1 MDGAFWPIPVKMFVP
16 KSKPPSHTSPVI
28 LASGHPKIS
37 PDVSKRET
45 SGRQPKNSSIL
56 SPKERALPKLGYAKT
71 LAAQP
76 VGSGAEMIIVEAD
89 LTRGLHSFSI
99 VGLADKAVEEARDRV
114 SAAVRHSGFKP
125 PKQQNKRI
133 VLSLSP
139 ADLKKE
145 GSHYDLA
152 LAIAYLIAAGDLAP
166 CAEEMLFIGEL
177 ALDGTVRSVRGVL
190 SQVLAAKRYGVK
202 TIFVP
207 PGNSRE
213 ALLTEGITIYGPKS
227 LAELLQHLKGVK
239 PLPRLVRDRRML
251 TAPPALDLSDVK
263 GQESAKRALE
273 IAAAGRHNIVFYGPP
288 GTGKTMLARALAG
301 ILPPLTDDDVL
312 EVTAIHSTAGLLK
325 EGEAMYWPPF
335 RAPHHSISHVAIV
348 GGGAFPKAGEVTLAH
363 KGVLFLDEF
372 PEFDSRALEAL
383 RQPLEDRIV
392 TVSRA
397 RASVTF
403 PADCMIV
410 AAMNPANTL
419 SDDSRV
425 MMRAAAK
432 QSRRISRP
440 IVDRLDLWIEVPLV
454 PHDTLA
460 NLANSE
466 SSKFVRAR
474 VVAARTR
481 AEVRTGKKG
490 ATNAVLTG
498 RELDEKSGFSA
509 AAKEALTN
517 AATRLHLSPRSY
529 HRTMRVARTIADLA
543 GSNLVTPAFV
553 HEALQYRPRGLFGF
567 E

>member
-1 MDGAFWPIPVKMFVP
+1 MEGGTAAPQE
-16 KSKPPSHTSPVI
+16 
-28 LASGHPKIS
+28 
-37 PDVSKRET
+37 RE
-45 SGRQPKNSSIL
+45 GQ
-56 SPKERALPKLGYAKT
+56 EFGQAGLPRHGYAKT

-76 VGSGAEMIIVEAD
+76 VGSGAEMVMVEAD
-89 LTRGLHSFSI
+89 VTRGLHNFSV

-114 SAAVRHSGFKP
+114 SAAIRHSGYKP

-152 LAIAYLIAAGDLAP
+152 LAVAYLVAAGDLEP
-166 CAEEMLFIGEL
+166 LAEEALLVGEL
-177 ALDGTVRSVRGVL
+177 ALDGSLRSVRGVL
-190 SQVLAAKRYGVK
+190 PQVLAAKRANVG

-207 PGNSRE
+207 PGNARE
-213 ALLTEGITIYGPKS
+213 ALLAEGVDIYAPVS
-227 LAELLQHLKGVK
+227 LAELLQHLNGER
-239 PLPRLVRDRRML
+239 PLARLVRDRRDGV
-251 TAPPALDLSDVK
+251 PPVAIDLAEVK

-301 ILPPLTDDDVL
+301 ILPPLSDDDML

-325 EGEAMYWPPF
+325 DGEAVHWPPF
-335 RAPHHSISHVAIV
+335 RAPHHSVSHVAIV

-372 PEFDSRALEAL
+372 PEFESRVLEAL
-383 RQPLEDRIV
+383 RQPLEDKVV

-397 RASVTF
+397 RATITF

-410 AAMNPANTL
+410 AAMNPADTL
-419 SDDSRV
+419 STDT
-425 MMRAAAK
+425 RASLRAVAR
-432 QSRRISRP
+432 QARRISRP

-454 PHDTLA
+454 PHETLA
-460 NLANSE
+460 NLSSGE
-466 SSKFVRAR
+466 SSERVRAR
-474 VVAARTR
+474 VVAARGL
-481 AEVRTGKKG
+481 AANRTGKPG
-490 ATNAVLTG
+490 AANAALTG
-498 RELDEKSGFSA
+498 RQLDLHSGFTAAAKDALASA
-509 AAKEALTN
+509 AA
-517 AATRLHLSPRSY
+517 RLHLSPRSY

-543 GSNLVTPAFV
+543 DSAEVTPAYV

>member
-1 MDGAFWPIPVKMFVP
+1 M
-16 KSKPPSHTSPVI
+16 PPSPPEVRRPPGEKT
-28 LASGHPKIS
+28 
-37 PDVSKRET
+37 
-45 SGRQPKNSSIL
+45 
-56 SPKERALPKLGYAKT
+56 LPKHGYAKT

-76 VGSGAEMIIVEAD
+76 VGSGAELVSVEAD
-89 LTRGLHSFSI
+89 LTRGLHNFSV

-114 SAAVRHSGFKP
+114 SAAIRHSGYKP

-139 ADLKKE
+139 ADLRKE

-152 LAIAYLIAAGDLAP
+152 LALAYLVAAADLAP
-166 CAEEMLFIGEL
+166 LEEEALFIGEL
-177 ALDGTVRSVRGVL
+177 ALDGSLRSVRGVL
-190 SQVLAAKRYGVK
+190 PQVLAAKRRGVR

-207 PGNSRE
+207 PGNARE
-213 ALLTEGITIYGPKS
+213 ALLAEGVAIYAPKS
-227 LAELLQHLKGVK
+227 LGELLRHLKREK
-239 PLPRLVRDRRML
+239 PLPRLVRDRR
-251 TAPPALDLSDVK
+251 AGAPPPALDLADVK

-288 GTGKTMLARALAG
+288 GTGKTMLARALSG
-301 ILPPLTDDDVL
+301 ILPPLSDDDML
-312 EVTAIHSTAGLLK
+312 EVTAIHSTAGLLAG
-325 EGEAMYWPPF
+325 GEAVYWPPF

-348 GGGAFPKAGEVTLAH
+348 GGGAFPRAGEVTLAH

-372 PEFDSRALEAL
+372 SEFDSRTIESL

-397 RASVTF
+397 RASITF

-410 AAMNPANTL
+410 AAMNPADTL
-419 SDDSRV
+419 SDDSRAAA
-425 MMRAAAK
+425 RAAAK
-432 QSRRISRP
+432 QARRISRP

-454 PHDTLA
+454 PHETLA
-460 NLANSE
+460 KLSGGEPSE
-466 SSKFVRAR
+466 KVRRR
-474 VVAARTR
+474 VEAAR
-481 AEVRTGKKG
+481 ALSQKRTGKPG

-498 RELDEKSGFSA
+498 RDLDEKSGFTA
-509 AAKEALTN
+509 AAKEALAS
-517 AATRLHLSPRSY
+517 AAARLNLSPRSY

-543 GSNLVTPAFV
+543 GASAVTPAFI

>member
-1 MDGAFWPIPVKMFVP
+1 M
-16 KSKPPSHTSPVI
+16 PPSSHKATKGTARPT
-28 LASGHPKIS
+28 K
-37 PDVSKRET
+37 
-45 SGRQPKNSSIL
+45 
-56 SPKERALPKLGYAKT
+56 LPKGNSAKATLPKHGYAKT

-76 VGSGAEMIIVEAD
+76 VGSGAELVTVEAD
-89 LTRGLHSFSI
+89 LTRGLHNFAV
-99 VGLADKAVEEARDRV
+99 VGLADKAVDEARDRV
-114 SAAVRHSGFKP
+114 SAAIRHSGYKP

-133 VLSLSP
+133 ILSLSP

-152 LAIAYLIAAGDLAP
+152 LAVAYLIAAGDLTQLI
-166 CAEEMLFIGEL
+166 EETLLIGEL
-177 ALDGTVRSVRGVL
+177 ALDGTLRAVKGVL
-190 SQVLAAKRYGVK
+190 PQVLAAKRKKIK

-207 PGNSRE
+207 PGNARE
-213 ALLTEGITIYGPKS
+213 ALLADGTAIYAPES
-227 LAELLQHLKGVK
+227 LAELLQHLKGEK
-239 PLPRLVRDRRML
+239 LLPRLVRDRRI
-251 TAPPALDLSDVK
+251 TTPPPALDLADVK

-301 ILPPLTDDDVL
+301 ILPPLTDDDML

-325 EGEAMYWPPF
+325 DGEAVYWPPF
-335 RAPHHSISHVAIV
+335 RAPHHSLSHVAMV

-372 PEFDSRALEAL
+372 PEFESRALEAL

-397 RASVTF
+397 RATITF

-410 AAMNPANTL
+410 AAMNPADTL
-419 SDDSRV
+419 STNARESQ
-425 MMRAAAK
+425 RAAQK
-432 QSRRISRP
+432 QARRISRP

-460 NLANSE
+460 KLSTGEAS
-466 SSKFVRAR
+466 AR
-474 VVAARTR
+474 VRERVIAARTR
-481 AEVRTGKKG
+481 AEKRTGKSG
-490 ATNAVLTG
+490 MTNAALSS
-498 RELDEKSGFSA
+498 RQLDEKSGFSA
-509 AAKEALTN
+509 AAKETLMS
-517 AATRLHLSPRSY
+517 AASRLNLSPRSF

-543 GSNLVTPAFV
+543 GADSVTPAFV

>member
-1 MDGAFWPIPVKMFVP
+1 MPAA
-16 KSKPPSHTSPVI
+16 KSKP
-28 LASGHPKIS
+28 AG
-37 PDVSKRET
+37 
-45 SGRQPKNSSIL
+45 
-56 SPKERALPKLGYAKT
+56 ALPKHGYAKT

-76 VGSGAEMIIVEAD
+76 VGSGAQLVSVEAD
-89 LTRGLHSFSI
+89 LTRGLHNFSV

-114 SAAVRHSGFKP
+114 SAAIRHSGYKP

-152 LAIAYLIAAGDLAP
+152 LALAYLIAAGDLLP
-166 CAEEMLFIGEL
+166 LSEETLLIGEL
-177 ALDGTVRSVRGVL
+177 ALDGTLRGVRGVL
-190 SQVLAAKRYGVK
+190 PQVLAAKRHGTK
-202 TIFVP
+202 IIFVP
-207 PGNSRE
+207 PGNARE
-213 ALLTEGITIYGPKS
+213 ALLAEGVAVYAPKS
-227 LAELLQHLKGVK
+227 LAELLHHLKGEK
-239 PLPRLVRDRRML
+239 PLPRLVRDRR
-251 TAPPALDLSDVK
+251 APAPPPALDLADVK

-301 ILPPLTDDDVL
+301 ILPPLTDDDML

-325 EGEAMYWPPF
+325 EGEAVYWPPF

-372 PEFDSRALEAL
+372 PEFDSRTLESL

-397 RASVTF
+397 RATVTF

-410 AAMNPANTL
+410 AAMNPADTL
-419 SDDSRV
+419 SDDTRV
-425 MMRAAAK
+425 ALRAAAK
-432 QSRRISRP
+432 QARRISRP

-460 NLANSE
+460 KLSTGEPSE
-466 SSKFVRAR
+466 HVRAR
-474 VVAARTR
+474 VVAARAR
-481 AEVRTGKKG
+481 AEKRTGKRG
-490 ATNAVLTG
+490 ATNAALSG
-498 RELDEKSGFSA
+498 RELDEKSGFTTVAKETLTLSA
-509 AAKEALTN
+509 A
-517 AATRLHLSPRSY
+517 RLHLSPRSY

-543 GSNLVTPAFV
+543 GSDSVTPAFV

>member
-1 MDGAFWPIPVKMFVP
+1 MYEAPVKMPVE
-16 KSKPPSHTSPVI
+16 KS
-28 LASGHPKIS
+28 
-37 PDVSKRET
+37 
-45 SGRQPKNSSIL
+45 
-56 SPKERALPKLGYAKT
+56 KLGYSKT

-76 VGSGAEMIIVEAD
+76 VGSGAEMVIVEAD
-89 LTRGLHSFSI
+89 LTRGLHAFSV
-99 VGLADKAVEEARDRV
+99 VGLADKAVDEARDRL
-114 SAAVRHSGFKP
+114 SAAIRHSGYKS

-152 LAIAYLIAAGDLAP
+152 LALAYLIAVGDLVP
-166 CAEEMLFIGEL
+166 FAEEVLFIGEL

-190 SQVLAAKRYGVK
+190 SQVLAAKRYGIK

-213 ALLTEGITIYGPKS
+213 ALLAEGLAIYAPKS
-227 LAELLQHLKGVK
+227 LKELLQHLKGEK
-239 PLPRLVRDRRML
+239 PLPRLVRDRKAL
-251 TAPPALDLSDVK
+251 VPPSALDLADVK

-325 EGEAMYWPPF
+325 EGEAVYWPPF
-335 RAPHHSISHVAIV
+335 RAPHHSVSHVAIV

-363 KGVLFLDEF
+363 RGVLFLDEF
-372 PEFDSRALEAL
+372 SEFESRALEAL

-425 MMRAAAK
+425 AIRAAAK
-432 QSRRISRP
+432 QARRISRP

-460 NLANSE
+460 KLSSGEPSE
-466 SSKFVRAR
+466 QVRKR
-474 VVAARTR
+474 VISARTR
-481 AEVRTGKKG
+481 AEKRTGKNG
-490 ATNAVLTG
+490 ATNAALTS
-498 RELDEKSGFSA
+498 RELDEKSGFTA
-509 AAKEALTN
+509 AAKEALTT

-543 GSNLVTPAFV
+543 GSDIVTPAFV

>member
-1 MDGAFWPIPVKMFVP
+1 MIVEPQKKEI
-16 KSKPPSHTSPVI
+16 
-28 LASGHPKIS
+28 PKIQ
-37 PDVSKRET
+37 KH
-45 SGRQPKNSSIL
+45 
-56 SPKERALPKLGYAKT
+56 GYAKT

-76 VGSGAEMIIVEAD
+76 VGSSAELVVVEAD
-89 LTRGLHSFSI
+89 LTRGLHNFSV
-99 VGLADKAVEEARDRV
+99 VGLADKAVEEARDRI
-114 SAAVRHSGFKP
+114 SAAIRHSGYKP

-152 LAIAYLIAAGDLAP
+152 LALAYLIAAGDVVQP
-166 CAEEMLFIGEL
+166 PEEALVVGEL
-177 ALDGTVRSVRGVL
+177 ALDGMVRSVRGVL
-190 SQVLAAKRYGVK
+190 PQVLAAKRHGIK

-207 PGNSRE
+207 PGNARE
-213 ALLTEGITIYGPKS
+213 ALLADGVAVYAPASLTEF
-227 LAELLQHLKGVK
+227 LQHVKGEK
-239 PLPRLVRDRRML
+239 ILPRLVRDRKIS
-251 TAPPALDLSDVK
+251 ASPPALDLREVK

-312 EVTAIHSTAGLLK
+312 EVTAIHSTAGLLS
-325 EGEAMYWPPF
+325 EGEAVYWPPF

-348 GGGAFPKAGEVTLAH
+348 GGGTFPKAGEVTLAH

-372 PEFDSRALEAL
+372 PEFDSRTLEAL

-397 RASVTF
+397 RATVTF

-410 AAMNPANTL
+410 AAMNPADTL

-425 MMRAAAK
+425 AFRAAQK
-432 QSRRISRP
+432 QARRISRP

-460 NLANSE
+460 RLASGEPSE
-466 SSKFVRAR
+466 LVRKR
-474 VVAARTR
+474 VVMARTR
-481 AEVRTGKKG
+481 AEKRTGKRG
-490 ATNAVLTG
+490 ATNAALSG
-498 RELDEKSGFSA
+498 KELDEKSGFTPLAKETLMNA
-509 AAKEALTN
+509 AA
-517 AATRLHLSPRSY
+517 RLHLSPRGY

-543 GSNLVTPAFV
+543 GADIVTPAFI

>member
-1 MDGAFWPIPVKMFVP
+1 MA
-16 KSKPPSHTSPVI
+16 
-28 LASGHPKIS
+28 AS
-37 PDVSKRET
+37 
-45 SGRQPKNSSIL
+45 SGRAREYASAPAA
-56 SPKERALPKLGYAKT
+56 RTLPKQGYAKT

-76 VGSGAEMIIVEAD
+76 VGASAELVSVEAD
-89 LTRGLHSFSI
+89 LTRGLHNFSV

-114 SAAVRHSGFKP
+114 SAAIRHSGYKP

-152 LAIAYLIAAGDLAP
+152 LALAYLIAAGEVLP
-166 CAEEMLFIGEL
+166 PSEEMLLIGEL
-177 ALDGTVRSVRGVL
+177 ALDGTLRAVRGVL
-190 SQVLAAKRYGVK
+190 PQVLAAKRHGTK
-202 TIFVP
+202 IIFIP

-213 ALLTEGITIYGPKS
+213 ALLAEGVAVYAPKS
-227 LAELLQHLKGVK
+227 LAELLQHLKGEK
-239 PLPRLVRDRRML
+239 PLARLMRDRRMPV
-251 TAPPALDLSDVK
+251 PPPTIDLFDIK

-301 ILPPLTDDDVL
+301 ILPPLTDDDML
-312 EVTAIHSTAGLLK
+312 EVTAIHSTAGLLA
-325 EGEAMYWPPF
+325 EGEAVQWPPF

-348 GGGAFPKAGEVTLAH
+348 GGGTFPRAGEVTLAH

-397 RASVTF
+397 RATVVF

-410 AAMNPANTL
+410 AAMNPADTISNDARTAL
-419 SDDSRV
+419 
-425 MMRAAAK
+425 RAAAK
-432 QSRRISRP
+432 QARRISRP

-460 NLANSE
+460 KLSSGE
-466 SSKFVRAR
+466 SSEQVRSR
-474 VVAARTR
+474 VVAARGR
-481 AEVRTGKKG
+481 AEKRTGKRG
-490 ATNAVLTG
+490 ATNAALTS
-498 RELDEKSGFSA
+498 RELDVKSGFSPL
-509 AAKEALTN
+509 AKEALTN
-517 AATRLHLSPRSY
+517 AAARMNLSPRSY

-543 GSNLVTPAFV
+543 GADQVTPAFV

>member
-1 MDGAFWPIPVKMFVP
+1 M
-16 KSKPPSHTSPVI
+16 PS
-28 LASGHPKIS
+28 
-37 PDVSKRET
+37 
-45 SGRQPKNSSIL
+45 
-56 SPKERALPKLGYAKT
+56 ALPKGNAAKAPLPKHGYAKT

-76 VGSGAEMIIVEAD
+76 VGSGAQLVSVEAD
-89 LTRGLHSFSI
+89 LTRGLHAFSI

-114 SAAVRHSGFKP
+114 SAAIRHSGIKP

-152 LAIAYLIAAGDLAP
+152 LALAYLIAAGDLTP
-166 CAEEMLFIGEL
+166 LAEQMLFVGEL
-177 ALDGTVRSVRGVL
+177 ALDGTLRSVRGVL
-190 SQVLAAKRYGVK
+190 PQVLAARRRGIT

-207 PGNSRE
+207 PGNMRE
-213 ALLTEGITIYGPKS
+213 ALLASGVSVYAPKS
-227 LAELLQHLKGVK
+227 LAELLEHLKGEK
-239 PLPRLVRDRRML
+239 PLPRLVRDRH
-251 TAPPALDLSDVK
+251 APLPPPSLDLADIK

-288 GTGKTMLARALAG
+288 GTGKTMLARALSG
-301 ILPPLTDDDVL
+301 ILPPLSDDDML

-325 EGEAMYWPPF
+325 EGEAVHWPPF

-348 GGGAFPKAGEVTLAH
+348 GGGTFPKAGEVTLAH

-372 PEFDSRALEAL
+372 PEFDSRTLEAL
-383 RQPLEDRIV
+383 RQPLEDRVV

-397 RASVTF
+397 RASITF
-403 PADCMIV
+403 PADCMVV
-410 AAMNPANTL
+410 AAMNPADTISN
-419 SDDSRV
+419 DARV
-425 MMRAAAK
+425 ALRAGLK
-432 QSRRISRP
+432 QARRISRP

-460 NLANSE
+460 KLGGGEPSE
-466 SSKFVRAR
+466 RVRER

-481 AEVRTGKKG
+481 VEKRLGKRG
-490 ATNAVLTG
+490 ATNAALTG
-498 RELDEKSGFSA
+498 RQLDEKSGFSPL
-509 AAKEALTN
+509 AKEALTS
-517 AATRLHLSPRSY
+517 AAARLNLSPRSY

-543 GSNLVTPAFV
+543 GADSVTPAFI